1 MSYTD
6 NTSTQEQI
14 QVHKS
19 TQFLLHK
26 STKFLLHKFMSQA
39 QKQEK
44 VSREGEGAPVQ
55 AQEMRQRLLKTQ
67 ERFRLTKCKSHR

>member
-1 MSYTD
+1 
-6 NTSTQEQI
+6 
-14 QVHKS
+14 
-19 TQFLLHK
+19 
-26 STKFLLHKFMSQA
+26 MSQA